1 MRRSSVIDQAAAKQA
16 LRQEMRSRRK
26 AMPQAEKVSREQRL
40 CRRFLESSLYADCRQ
55 LFCFVAL
62 PQEPETRELLRRA
75 LADGKTVA
83 VPRCLPERRMAFHR
97 LSPEQPLES
106 QLVSG
111 SFGVAEPLETLPVIL
126 PDAGQAP
133 LCLVPGLAFDQNGG
147 RLGYGAGYY
156 DRFLRAY
163 PFLRK
168 IGYALSPFVTDCVP
182 TEPTDQRLDGIA
194 TEISLEVL
202 NG

>member
-83 VPRCLPERRMAFHR
+83 VPRCLDRKSTRLNSSHRGESRMPSSA
-97 LSPEQPLES
+97 
-106 QLVSG
+106 
-111 SFGVAEPLETLPVIL
+111 
-126 PDAGQAP
+126 
-133 LCLVPGLAFDQNGG
+133 
-147 RLGYGAGYY
+147 
-156 DRFLRAY
+156 
-163 PFLRK
+163 
-168 IGYALSPFVTDCVP
+168 
-182 TEPTDQRLDGIA
+182 
-194 TEISLEVL
+194 
-202 NG
+202 

>member
-126 PDAGQAP
+126 PDAGQA
-133 LCLVPGLAFDQNGG
+133 QNGG
-147 RLGYGAGYY
+147 SLGYGAGYY
-156 DRFLRAY
+156 VRFLRAY

-168 IGYALSPFVTDCVP
+168 SGYALSPFVTDCVP

-194 TEISLEVL
+194 TEISLEVW

>member
-111 SFGVAEPLETLPVIL
+111 SFGVAEPLDLAGCRTSAALP
-126 PDAGQAP
+126 
-133 LCLVPGLAFDQNGG
+133 
-147 RLGYGAGYY
+147 GAGTCF
-156 DRFLRAY
+156 RSKRRQTGLR
-163 PFLRK
+163 
-168 IGYALSPFVTDCVP
+168 C
-182 TEPTDQRLDGIA
+182 RL
-194 TEISLEVL
+194 L
-202 NG
+202 

>member
-111 SFGVAEPLETLPVIL
+111 SFGVAEPLE
-126 PDAGQAP
+126 AP
-133 LCLVPGLAFDQNGG
+133 LCQVPGLAFDQNGG

-194 TEISLEVL
+194 TEISLEVW

>member
-62 PQEPETRELLRRA
+62 PQEPETRNSCAGAGGRKNGCRTQMSPGTAHGVSPALPGTAPGKSAGLR
-75 LADGKTVA
+75 
-83 VPRCLPERRMAFHR
+83 
-97 LSPEQPLES
+97 
-106 QLVSG
+106 

-194 TEISLEVL
+194 TEISLEVW

>member
-26 AMPQAEKVSREQRL
+26 AMPQAEKASREQRL

-168 IGYALSPFVTDCVP
+168 IGYALSSFVTDCVP

-194 TEISLEVL
+194 TEISLEVWK
-202 NG
+202 G

>member
-1 MRRSSVIDQAAAKQA
+1 MRTAASCSVSLPCPRNRKHGNSCAGRWRTEKRLPYPDV
-16 LRQEMRSRRK
+16 SRNGAWRFTGS
-26 AMPQAEKVSREQRL
+26 PRNSPWKVSWSPA
-40 CRRFLESSLYADCRQ
+40 SS
-55 LFCFVAL
+55 
-62 PQEPETRELLRRA
+62 
-75 LADGKTVA
+75 
-83 VPRCLPERRMAFHR
+83 
-97 LSPEQPLES
+97 
-106 QLVSG
+106 
-111 SFGVAEPLETLPVIL
+111 GVAEPLETLPVIL

-194 TEISLEVL
+194 TEISLEVW

>member
-26 AMPQAEKVSREQRL
+26 AMPQAEKASREQRL

-62 PQEPETRELLRRA
+62 PQ
-75 LADGKTVA
+75 
-83 VPRCLPERRMAFHR
+83 AFHR

-168 IGYALSPFVTDCVP
+168 IGYALSSFVTDCVP

-194 TEISLEVL
+194 TEISLEVW

>member
-83 VPRCLPERRMAFHR
+83 VPRCP
-97 LSPEQPLES
+97 PEQPLES

-194 TEISLEVL
+194 TEISLEVW